1 MKTTYKY
8 IIISVMV
15 LIALAIIFGGAVN
28 VGAKKD
34 NLPQTI
40 GSDNKGD
47 VTRVVYAY
55 SDEPTARI
63 AMVTG
68 MHPRERAAKDLVPE
82 AIKSYTSKHNVEI
95 VNYKVNVTAY
105 PENFYTGRDNGE
117 YLVAKYVIPDIK
129 KSSYDLV
136 IICHDHEEGYGEG
149 YYFATPSMDTKSMEI
164 AQSARYILTDFNFC
178 TRDVTKKADST
189 SIERVDDPIVA
200 TGTPL
205 LVYEIPE
212 WMEKSDVLYNT
223 NKFID
228 TVFKVI

>member
-28 VGAKKD
+28 VGANQD
-34 NLPQTI
+34 NRTQTI
-40 GSDNKGD
+40 GSDDKGD
-47 VTRVVYAY
+47 VTRVVY
-55 SDEPTARI
+55 SHSEQPTARI

-95 VNYKVNVTAY
+95 VNYEVNVTAY
-105 PENFYTGRDNGE
+105 PENFYTGRENGE

-223 NKFID
+223 NRFID